1 MPSRTD
7 APPARRGERLDLEP
21 RIKLWVEKDGRLVLS
36 DYRVQLLKHIGE
48 TGSLAEAA
56 QRMGLSY
63 RRAWGKVREIEQN
76 LGVTL
81 VQSEIG
87 GAGGGGSHLTRR
99 GERLV
104 ALYQRFRQLMESDLG
119 KEFKEVFDA

>member
-63 RRAWGKVREIEQN
+63 RRAWGKIREIEQN

>member
-1 MPSRTD
+1 MPPRVD
-7 APPARRGERLDLEP
+7 APPAKRDERLALEP
-21 RIKLWVEKDGRLVLS
+21 RVKLWVEKDGQLVLS
-36 DYRVQLLKHIGE
+36 DYRVQLLQHIAD

-81 VQSEIG
+81 VESEIG
-87 GAGGGGSHLTRR
+87 GAGGGGSHLTRQ

-104 ALYQRFRQLMESDLG
+104 ALYRRFRQLMESDLG
-119 KEFKEVFDA
+119 KEFKEVFNA